1 MPDAV
6 DGVYL
11 GVDVG
16 TSATRVS
23 LVRPGGHAAVA
34 SAGYRTVRA
43 GHGRVEQDPA
53 AWSRALA
60 AALRRLIAHGADLS
74 EVTAVGLCGQT
85 PTLIPVDAAGRP
97 VRAALTW
104 QDTRATAE
112 AAELADRFGDPE
124 PLIGTALPWS
134 AANLPAKLAWLA
146 RHEPDTVRR
155 TRWLLQPKDLVGL
168 WLTGSAASDPWSSKG
183 ICRVTDSR
191 AGGCGA
197 FGVRLALGRLPA
209 GRGGV
214 GPARHRHAP
223 RRPGG
228 SGCRAGVP
236 VCVGWSDALAQVL
249 AAGCFER
256 GSGFVFSG
264 TSAIVGAPVAGRGA
278 GLFGVPGSCAPAPLL
293 YGPTQ
298 SSGASVAWVARL
310 LGCRP
315 ADVPVLAAQASAGPW
330 PAFVPYLSG
339 ERAPLWNADVRGLLL
354 GLAAEHGPAEIAR
367 AVLTGTMLGARHVL
381 DAVEEATGERIAEI
395 EFTGRGAG
403 DPAWEAIALETLGVR
418 VRFHSDPDLSARGA
432 AMLAAIMAGA
442 SPAQA
447 SAVLGDAT
455 RSAAPSEAER
465 ARAGG
470 CPPGTAAPATPR
482 WPGCRPRAV
491 TQMGKEPRPGAGPD
505 RPCPPGSSP
514 WSGRRPP
521 DKPGRSCAGSSSPRC
536 PRSS

>member
-1 MPDAV
+1 VLSDAALSDAV
-6 DGVYL
+6 DGLFL

-23 LVRPGGHAAVA
+23 LVRPGGHALVA

-43 GHGRVEQDPA
+43 GPGRVEQDPA

-60 AALRRLIAHGADLS
+60 AALRRLIMRGADLR

-85 PTLIPVDAAGRP
+85 PTLVPVDAAGRP

-112 AAELADRFGDPE
+112 AAGLADRFGDPE

-146 RHEPDTVRR
+146 RHEPDTARR

-183 ICRVTDSR
+183 ICRVTDGAPVVAVLS
-191 AGGCGA
+191 ACGWSSDA
-197 FGVRLALGRLPA
+197 CPPVAAAWARRGTVSAAAARRFGLP
-209 GRGGV
+209 
-214 GPARHRHAP
+214 
-223 RRPGG
+223 PGI
-228 SGCRAGVP
+228 P
-236 VCVGWSDALAQVL
+236 VCVGWSDALAQTL

-264 TSAIVGAPVAGRGA
+264 TSAIVGAPVAGRAA
-278 GLFGVPGSCAPAPLL
+278 GLFSVPGSCAPAPLL

-315 ADVPVLAAQASAGPW
+315 ADVPAIAARASAGL
-330 PAFVPYLSG
+330 AAATFVPYLSG

-367 AVLTGTMLGARHVL
+367 AVLTGTLLSARHVL
-381 DAVEEATGERIAEI
+381 DTVEAATGGRIAEV
-395 EFTGRGAG
+395 EFAGRGAG
-403 DPAWEAIALETLGVR
+403 DPAWEAIALETLGAR

-447 SAVLGDAT
+447 SAGLGDAT

-465 ARAGG
+465 AR
-470 CPPGTAAPATPR
+470 
-482 WPGCRPRAV
+482 
-491 TQMGKEPRPGAGPD
+491 
-505 RPCPPGSSP
+505 
-514 WSGRRPP
+514 GRRLSARYRQAS
-521 DKPGRSCAGSSSPRC
+521 DAALAWLETSGGDADG
-536 PRSS
+536 

>member
-1 MPDAV
+1 V

-23 LVRPGGHAAVA
+23 LVRPGGHAVVA

-112 AAELADRFGDPE
+112 AAELADGFGDPE

-168 WLTGSAASDPWSSKG
+168 WLTGSTASDPWSSKG
-183 ICRVTDSR
+183 ICRVTDG
-191 AGGCGA
+191 APVLPVLEACGWPSGVCPPVA
-197 FGVRLALGRLPA
+197 AAWARRGTVTAAAARRFGLP
-209 GRGGV
+209 
-214 GPARHRHAP
+214 P
-223 RRPGG
+223 
-228 SGCRAGVP
+228 GVP

-264 TSAIVGAPVAGRGA
+264 TSAIVGAPVAGRAA

-354 GLAAEHGPAEIAR
+354 GLAAEHG
-367 AVLTGTMLGARHVL
+367 
-381 DAVEEATGERIAEI
+381 
-395 EFTGRGAG
+395 
-403 DPAWEAIALETLGVR
+403 
-418 VRFHSDPDLSARGA
+418 
-432 AMLAAIMAGA
+432 
-442 SPAQA
+442 
-447 SAVLGDAT
+447 
-455 RSAAPSEAER
+455 
-465 ARAGG
+465 
-470 CPPGTAAPATPR
+470 
-482 WPGCRPRAV
+482 RPR
-491 TQMGKEPRPGAGPD
+491 
-505 RPCPPGSSP
+505 S
-514 WSGRRPP
+514 
-521 DKPGRSCAGSSSPRC
+521 PGRY
-536 PRSS
+536 

>member
-1 MPDAV
+1 V

-23 LVRPGGHAAVA
+23 LVRPGGHALVA

-43 GHGRVEQDPA
+43 GPGRVEQDPA

-60 AALRRLIAHGADLS
+60 AALRRLIAHGADLR

-85 PTLIPVDAAGRP
+85 PTLVPVDAAGRP

-183 ICRVTDSR
+183 ICRVTDG
-191 AGGCGA
+191 APVVTVLEACGWPSGVCPPVA
-197 FGVRLALGRLPA
+197 AAWARRGTVSAAAARRFGLP
-209 GRGGV
+209 
-214 GPARHRHAP
+214 P
-223 RRPGG
+223 
-228 SGCRAGVP
+228 GVP
-236 VCVGWSDALAQVL
+236 VCVGWSDALAQTL

-264 TSAIVGAPVAGRGA
+264 TSAIVGAPVAGRAA
-278 GLFGVPGSCAPAPLL
+278 GLFSVPASCAPAPLL

-298 SSGASVAWVARL
+298 SGGASVAWVARL

-315 ADVPVLAAQASAGPW
+315 ADVPAIAARASAGRAAPGGTGGAGSAGSAGSADGDGL

-367 AVLTGTMLGARHVL
+367 AVLTGTLLSARHVL
-381 DAVEEATGERIAEI
+381 DAVEAAAGGRIAEV
-395 EFTGRGAG
+395 EFAGRGAG
-403 DPAWEAIALETLGVR
+403 DPAWEAIALETLGAR

-447 SAVLGDAT
+447 SAMLGDGT
-455 RSAAPSEAER
+455 RPAAPSAAER
-465 ARAGG
+465 AR
-470 CPPGTAAPATPR
+470 
-482 WPGCRPRAV
+482 
-491 TQMGKEPRPGAGPD
+491 
-505 RPCPPGSSP
+505 
-514 WSGRRPP
+514 GRRLSARYRRAS
-521 DKPGRSCAGSSSPRC
+521 DAALAWLESSGGDADG
-536 PRSS
+536 